1 MIRTTYDLE
10 ADALM
15 VRLRSA
21 ERGEHVRTQ
30 VVTPGVHLDFDT
42 AGHLLGLELL
52 GASHHLPRETLAAL
66 PSPVQYLTLAE
77 AAKESGLSPTTLR
90 VQINHGRLKAVK
102 RGRDWFVDSATL
114 LNYLES
120 REPRGRPPKAGR
132 TRRGA
137 ESPRRARTPAGRS
150 GAGT

>member
-1 MIRTTYDLE
+1 MIRTTYDME

-15 VRLRSA
+15 VQLRSA
-21 ERGEHVRTQ
+21 ERGERVRTQ
-30 VVTPGVHLDFDT
+30 VVAPGVHLDFDT

-52 GASHHLPRETLAAL
+52 GASQHLPRETLAAL

-77 AAKESGLSPTTLR
+77 AAKESGLAPATLR

-102 RGRDWFVDSATL
+102 RGRDWFVDTTAL

-120 REPRGRPPKAGR
+120 REPRGRPAKAGKA
-132 TRRGA
+132 RRGTA
-137 ESPRRARTPAGRS
+137 SSRRARIQAG
-150 GAGT
+150 